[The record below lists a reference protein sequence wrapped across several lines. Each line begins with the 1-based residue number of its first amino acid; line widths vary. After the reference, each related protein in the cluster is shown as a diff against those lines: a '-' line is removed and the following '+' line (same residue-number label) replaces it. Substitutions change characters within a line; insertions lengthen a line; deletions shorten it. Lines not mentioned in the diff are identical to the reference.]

1 MRGLF
6 DWRDRMEKRKISQ
19 NEEAIRGIL
28 IIIVFIVGLVFLRD
42 ILAKRGVSI
51 FMLTRQDY
59 MNAVE
64 YYMQKKYGEKFE
76 GEYIVE
82 NSIYVHP
89 KAKPEW
95 HAVVE
100 AYSKNGLTY
109 FSDNYVGYLKKEEL
123 EKYIYELVKPVYG
136 DCKVYTHP
144 YGFSLD
150 DSLNKDT
157 DIMTYVSN
165 SDYTTYIFTDKKTE
179 NIEKDFRKAC
189 DILVDKDLQTN
200 RLLVT
205 YITKEDLDKFEEDVK
220 DYTFNTLKFYYRISS
235 FYDKAYKTG
244 FDDEIDILEGDKDY
258 GK

>member
-1 MRGLF
+1 M
-6 DWRDRMEKRKISQ
+6 Q
-19 NEEAIRGIL
+19 NRRLSKNEQGIIG
-28 IIIVFIVGLVFLRD
+28 IIAVIAFVVGLVFLRD
-42 ILAKRGVSI
+42 MLVKRGVSI
-51 FMLTRQDY
+51 LMLTREDY

-89 KAKPEW
+89 NENPQW

-100 AYSKNGLTY
+100 VYSENGLTY

-123 EKYIYELVKPVYG
+123 EKYIYELVKPIYG
-136 DCKVYTHP
+136 ECKVYTHP
-144 YGFSLD
+144 YGFALN
-150 DSLNKDT
+150 DSFNKDT

-165 SDYTTYIFTDKKTE
+165 SDYTTCIFTDKKTE
-179 NIEKDFRKAC
+179 NIEDFRKAC
-189 DILVDKDLQTN
+189 EIFVEKDLQTN

-205 YITKEDLDKFEEDVK
+205 YITKEDMDKFEEK
-220 DYTFNTLKFYYRISS
+220 LISYTFNGLKFYYRISS

-244 FDDEIDILEGDKDY
+244 FDDEIDILEGDKGY

>member
-1 MRGLF
+1 M
-6 DWRDRMEKRKISQ
+6 KNRKLSQ

-28 IIIVFIVGLVFLRD
+28 LIVVFILGLIFLRD
-42 ILAKRGVSI
+42 VLVKRGVSI
-51 FMLTRQDY
+51 LMLTRQDY
-59 MNAVE
+59 MNAVS

-76 GEYIVE
+76 GEYIVD

-123 EKYIYELVKPVYG
+123 EKYIYELVKPIYG
-136 DCKVYTHP
+136 DCKVYTQP

-150 DSLNKDT
+150 DSFNKDT

-165 SDYTTYIFTDKKTE
+165 SDYITFIFTDKNVE
-179 NIEKDFRKAC
+179 NREEDFEKLCNIF
-189 DILVDKDLQTN
+189 VDKDLQTN

-205 YITKEDLDKFEEDVK
+205 YITKKDFDKFED
-220 DYTFNTLKFYYRISS
+220 
-235 FYDKAYKTG
+235 
-244 FDDEIDILEGDKDY
+244 
-258 GK
+258 

>member
-1 MRGLF
+1 MK
-6 DWRDRMEKRKISQ
+6 KRKISQ

-28 IIIVFIVGLVFLRD
+28 LIIVFIVGLVFLRD
-42 ILAKRGVSI
+42 MLVKRGVSI
-51 FMLTRQDY
+51 LMLTREDY

-150 DSLNKDT
+150 DSFNRDT
-157 DIMTYVSN
+157 DLMTYVSN
-165 SDYTTYIFTDKKTE
+165 SDYTTLIFTDKDF
-179 NIEKDFRKAC
+179 KDVC
-189 DILVDKDLQTN
+189 DVFVEKDLQTN

-205 YITKEDLDKFEEDVK
+205 HITKEDLDKFEERLI
-220 DYTFNTLKFYYRISS
+220 DYTFNKLKFYCRISS

-244 FDDEIDILEGDKDY
+244 FDDDIDILKGDKDY